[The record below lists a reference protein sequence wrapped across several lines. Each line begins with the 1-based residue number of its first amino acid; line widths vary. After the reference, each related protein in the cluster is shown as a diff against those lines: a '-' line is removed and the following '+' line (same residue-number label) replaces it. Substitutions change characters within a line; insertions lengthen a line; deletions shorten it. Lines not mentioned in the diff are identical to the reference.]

1 MVELISAG
9 GWLKGDGQLLMECGR
24 DEMPLLPKGWRQI
37 KERRY
42 GRSVVLQWELEAG

>member
-1 MVELISAG
+1 
-9 GWLKGDGQLLMECGR
+9 MECGR

-42 GRSVVLQWELEAG
+42 GRSVVLQWELKAG